1 VRPNGFTTVHV
12 ESAVALSE
20 AQALCSTSRRPIH
33 HILDDDIRDFA
44 FGFEHFEHFIAEQF
58 F

>member
-1 VRPNGFTTVHV
+1 V
-12 ESAVALSE
+12 ESAVA
-20 AQALCSTSRRPIH
+20 PIH

-44 FGFEHFEHFIAEQF
+44 FSFEHFEHFIAEQF